1 MVKNDYEKVNS
12 DEEGKNNVNPVL
24 NANIFSR
31 ITIWWMNKI
40 FVTGNKRPLEEDD
53 LFPLLEED
61 KSEVLT
67 ENLQEEWNKE
77 LKKRHQGK
85 RPRFWKALMRV
96 CPWYE
101 YFSIVAL
108 VLTDMANRMTLPVL
122 LGFLISYL
130 MGIRQ
135 LDVSFKYILPTF
147 ICITSLGRN
156 LAQHHYQNR
165 SALLGMRFRA
175 AATGLLYKKVLRMS
189 QSKLAKITSG
199 HVINLVSN
207 DIQRLDLATQNLF
220 ASLRSPFDLVVLGI
234 LLWTLIGWQAVTG
247 LAFALILIPY
257 EAEMTGWVAK
267 LRMQAARVTDKRLAV
282 MNEIVSG
289 IRAVKMYAWEWPYR
303 DAVRAIRRSEL
314 SFLRKIYNILSTF
327 ASLQHTYDSVICLIA
342 FITLIFTGIRLTP
355 FNVFTMVGLLSENR
369 RSLVYGLTDGMQLIA
384 DCFASLERIESFLL
398 IEELNGNGNGK
409 EENHPE
415 ETTGDENGDEE
426 KATDKESSSGKPF
439 LKASNITCHW
449 NGQNEASVLNDV
461 SLEVTEERL
470 LLVTGPVGC
479 GKSSLLLAFLD
490 ELPPSTGKITHN
502 GRIVYVPQTAWVY
515 SGTLRDNILFNQPFD
530 QEKYDKT
537 IEACD
542 LKKDIAML
550 PEGDK
555 TLLGERGASLSG
567 GQRARV
573 NLARA
578 VYSDGDIYLMDDPLS
593 AVDAK
598 VGKHIFENCING
610 LLSNKVRVLVTH
622 QLQYMKSADYIVILD
637 KGSVVKQGKYEQMKE
652 AGLDIESLE
661 KEFEL
666 GHEKYHEVEGGKV
679 TVTSDQENSKR
690 AERRESDCSSGL
702 AGKGMT
708 ASQEDRIVGTISAK
722 LYWNYF
728 RAGLHGI
735 LLLALLLLFLIA
747 QASIISPNLW
757 LVHLTRMKWVEQKHK
772 LNLIIYGSLVG
783 GALFLAVLR
792 GLLYYYTTLR
802 CSENLHD
809 RMVLSML
816 QSPVYFFDTN
826 PSGRI
831 LNRFSKDIGIV
842 DEFLPPTSLLAVQY
856 ILQTLASVCVTCATN
871 YWAVIG
877 VIPMIIGFF
886 GINRYYLKTSREI
899 KRMEAIS
906 QSPVLAHLADT
917 LEGIIIIRTYHM
929 EDKFMQDFN
938 EVQDRRSQ
946 IWFLVP
952 HSARWMGIRLDF
964 VCTLFVAISTFTG
977 VFSTTD
983 AGTLGLSLVYAIS
996 TVGQLQFAM
1005 RQTADVENM
1014 MTAVERVITYTELP
1028 KEPTYDINNKPP
1040 SDWPQEGAL
1049 RFEDL
1054 SLTYYEGGPQVL
1066 KKISININA
1075 REKVGVAGRTGA
1087 GKSSLVSAL
1096 FRMPEPA
1103 GNIYIDD
1110 LALSSFN
1117 VQSTRPV
1124 ISVITQNPTLFS
1136 GPLRINLDPFSRFSD
1151 AEVWSV
1157 LEQVQMKS
1165 KIMELPGELYFELSE
1180 SGNNFG
1186 VGERQLL
1193 CLARSLLNKN
1203 KIIVMDEAT
1212 ANVDFSTDRRIQETI
1227 RSKFQD
1233 CTVITIAHRLNTII
1247 DYDKVL
1253 VMDKGTV
1260 VEYDKPS
1267 VLLQNKDGVLTELFR
1282 NQQVALS

>member
-1 MVKNDYEKVNS
+1 MAKNDYQKLKPEDDDK
-12 DEEGKNNVNPVL
+12 ENVNPVL

-31 ITIWWMNKI
+31 LTIWWMNKI
-40 FVTGNKRPLEEDD
+40 FITGNKRPLEEDD

-67 ENLQEEWNKE
+67 EKLQREWEKE
-77 LKKRHQGK
+77 LDKRHRGK

-101 YFSIVAL
+101 YFTIIAL

-220 ASLRSPFDLVVLGI
+220 ASLRSPFDLVILGI
-234 LLWTLIGWQAVTG
+234 LLWVLIGWQAVTG

-303 DAVRAIRRSEL
+303 DSVRAVRKSEISL
-314 SFLRKIYNILSTF
+314 LRKIYNILSTF

-342 FITLIFTGIRLTP
+342 FITLVFTGIRLTP

-384 DCFASLERIESFLL
+384 DCFASLERIEGFLL
-398 IEELNGNGNGK
+398 IEELNGNGK
-409 EENHPE
+409 EEKRRE
-415 ETTGDENGDEE
+415 ETTDNENGGEE
-426 KATDKESSSGKPF
+426 KATEEKVTGEQSF

-449 NGQNEASVLNDV
+449 NGKNEAPVLIDV
-461 SLEVTEERL
+461 SIEVKENKL

-502 GRIVYVPQTAWVY
+502 GKIVYVPQTAWVY
-515 SGTLRDNILFNQPFD
+515 SGTLRENILFNQEFD
-530 QEKYDKT
+530 QEKYDRT

-542 LKKDIAML
+542 LKKDITML
-550 PEGDK
+550 PEGDN
-555 TLLGERGASLSG
+555 TILGERGASLSG

-578 VYSDGDIYLMDDPLS
+578 VYSDADIYLLDDPLS

-637 KGSVVKQGKYEQMKE
+637 KGKLVKEGEYDQMKE

-661 KEFEL
+661 KEFHL
-666 GHEKYHEVEGGKV
+666 GQEKYHEVEGGKM
-679 TVTSDQENSKR
+679 TVTTDQENAKR
-690 AERRESDCSSGL
+690 KERRESDCSEGF

-708 ASQEDRIVGTISAK
+708 ASEEDRIVGTISAS

-728 RAGLHGI
+728 RSGLHGV
-735 LLLALLLLFLIA
+735 LLLFLLLLFLIA

-772 LNLIIYGSLVG
+772 FNLIIYGSLVG

-809 RMVLSML
+809 RMVVSML
-816 QSPVYFFDTN
+816 QSPVFFFDTN

-842 DEFLPPTSLLAVQY
+842 DEFLPPTSLLAIQY
-856 ILQTLASVCVTCATN
+856 ILQTLASVCVTCSTN
-871 YWAVIG
+871 YYAIIG
-877 VIPMIIGFF
+877 VIPMVTGFF
-886 GINRYYLKTSREI
+886 AINRYYLKTSREI

-929 EDKFMQDFN
+929 EEQFMKTFN

-964 VCTLFVAISTFTG
+964 VCTLFVACATFTG
-977 VFSTTD
+977 VFTTTD

-1005 RQTADVENM
+1005 RQTAEVENM

-1028 KEPTYDINNKPP
+1028 KEPTYDIPNKPP
-1040 SDWPQEGAL
+1040 QDWPQEGGL

-1054 SLTYYEGGPQVL
+1054 SLVYYEGGPQVL
-1066 KKISININA
+1066 KNISLNINP

-1103 GNIYIDD
+1103 GNIYIDG
-1110 LALSSFN
+1110 LALSSLN

-1151 AEVWSV
+1151 TEVWSV

-1165 KIMELPGELYFELSE
+1165 KIQELPGELYYELSE

-1260 VEYDKPS
+1260 VEFDKPN
-1267 VLLQNKDGVLTELFR
+1267 VLLQDKHGVLTELFR